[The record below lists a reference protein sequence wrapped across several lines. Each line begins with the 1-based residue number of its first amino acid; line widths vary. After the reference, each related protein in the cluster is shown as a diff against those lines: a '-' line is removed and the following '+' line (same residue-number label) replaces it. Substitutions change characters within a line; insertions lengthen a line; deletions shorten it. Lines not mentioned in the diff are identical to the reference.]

1 MGIDLVG
8 DTVYNN
14 LTAEI
19 ARKRSIEVSSAG
31 AKEQLRA
38 VLTTILEETD
48 KGNTSTYFYQSLL
61 PNVNNELQKRGFK
74 IKNTSDQ
81 KDGISFFIE
90 W

>member
-19 ARKRSIEVSSAG
+19 ARKRSIEVSSAE
-31 AKEQLRA
+31 AKEQLRD
-38 VLTTILEETD
+38 VLTAILEEVD

-81 KDGISFFIE
+81 KDGVSFYIE